1 MIAREKQTRQTILR
15 LLNNLGEP
23 KEIRQ
28 YLKRYSDLA
37 ADRFAVVKVGGAT
50 LQSQL
55 QALGSSLAF
64 LQEVGLTPI
73 VIHGAGPQLNH
84 ALKAEG
90 VGDEKKDGV
99 RVTTPK
105 VLKIARKVFAQE
117 NLKLTQVLKEYGT
130 QATAFVGGVFDGEL
144 LDEKAF
150 GLVGRVQS
158 VNLEAIRAALKE
170 RSIPVI
176 APLAETDTGQI
187 LNINADFAANAIVQ
201 AVRPSKI
208 IFLTDTGGILD
219 ASGSIISSI
228 NLRTDYAGLMQ
239 KDWLHS
245 GMRLKLEQ
253 IHTLLSDLPSA
264 SSVSVTHP
272 QKLAKELFTHRG
284 SGTLVRMGEKIHTY
298 SSWSDIDQ
306 DAFKTLLENSFSKS
320 LAKDYFETTPIHQV
334 FVADSYRAAAVIVQD
349 ENHHMRMDKFAV
361 TAEAQGEGLG
371 GAVWKAVRSNY
382 PSLYWRA
389 RQDNP
394 ISQFYF
400 QQADGAIKKGHW
412 TVFWYGFD
420 ELDGLPHLVE
430 DAVSLKETMI

>member
-1 MIAREKQTRQTILR
+1 MIDREKQTRQTILR
-15 LLNNLGEP
+15 LLSNLGEP

-55 QALGSSLAF
+55 QALGSSLSF
-64 LQEVGLTPI
+64 LREVGLTPI
-73 VIHGAGPQLNH
+73 VVHGAGPQLNH
-84 ALKAEG
+84 ALQVEG
-90 VGDEKKDGV
+90 IGNEKKDGV

-105 VLKIARKVFAQE
+105 VLKVARKVFAQE
-117 NLKLTQVLKEYGT
+117 SLKLTQALKENGT
-130 QATAFVGGVFDGEL
+130 SATAFVGGVFDGEL
-144 LDEKAF
+144 LDQQTF
-150 GLVGRVQS
+150 GLVGRVHG
-158 VNLEAIRAALKE
+158 VNLEGIRAALGE

-176 APLAETDTGQI
+176 SPLAETESGQI

-201 AVRPSKI
+201 AVKPSKI

-228 NLRTDYAGLMQ
+228 NLRTDYESLMK

-284 SGTLVRMGEKIHTY
+284 SGTLVRMGEKIHTFTQ
-298 SSWSDIDQ
+298 WSDLDKS
-306 DAFKTLLENSFSKS
+306 AFKDLLENSFNKS
-320 LAKDYFETTPIHQV
+320 LAKDYFETTTLHQV
-334 FVADSYRAAAVIVQD
+334 FVADSYRAAAVIVKD
-349 ENHHMRMDKFAV
+349 KHHMRMDKFAV

-371 GAVWKAVRSNY
+371 GAVWKAVRDSC
-382 PSLYWRA
+382 PTLYWRA
-389 RQDNP
+389 RRDNP

-400 QQADGAIKKGHW
+400 QQADGAIKKNQW
-412 TVFWYGFD
+412 TVFWYGMN
-420 ELDGLPHLVE
+420 ELAGLPRLVS
-430 DAVSLKETMI
+430 DTANLKETMI